1 MKNLAIACALALAL
15 AAGAA
20 APARAQSYY
29 QKESTLYAE
38 FFGWGG
44 EASANFEKLIDGK
57 IGVRAGIG
65 FTGVVFAKGLVV
77 PFGVSTLLGKGRN
90 HLELGVGGAYID
102 IDENDLEDR
111 FLDVQEDQV
120 AVTALVG
127 YRFIGDYGFSYRLGF
142 TPAWTK
148 DGFQPMG
155 GAAFGY
161 SF

>member
-1 MKNLAIACALALAL
+1 MKHAALVIALLAVLAGSAS
-15 AAGAA
+15 
-20 APARAQSYY
+20 AQSYY

-44 EASANFEKLIDGK
+44 EASANFEKLVGER
-57 IGVRAGIG
+57 IGIRAGIG

-77 PFGVSTLLGKGRN
+77 PFGVSTLMGSDRN
-90 HLELGVGGAYID
+90 YLELGVGGAYID
-102 IDENDLEDR
+102 FDENDGDSA
-111 FLDVQEDQV
+111 FLDVTEDQV
-120 AVTALVG
+120 AITGLVG
-127 YRFIGDYGFSYRLGF
+127 YRFIGHYGFSYRLGF

-148 DGFQPMG
+148 DGFQAMG